1 MKLIIKQRDYI
12 VNHLKTSDFEG
23 IDLDHVKGYL
33 DSADIYEVRADL
45 DCFQILAQ
53 IAQEDNAEMLMM
65 ADPMKG
71 VAGVHEL
78 GDFLIEKFINELRHR
93 RTQTFIDDPLAE
105 GEMPEEIQNFTKL
118 VLVPEYFIRNES
130 GFRLPPLLKRV
141 KAESDVQ
148 YEMRVKNHLLK
159 MSDQKFE

>member
-1 MKLIIKQRDYI
+1 
-12 VNHLKTSDFEG
+12 
-23 IDLDHVKGYL
+23 
-33 DSADIYEVRADL
+33 
-45 DCFQILAQ
+45 
-53 IAQEDNAEMLMM
+53 MLMM

-71 VAGVHEL
+71 CSGVHEL
-78 GDFLIEKFINELRHR
+78 GNFLMEKFICELRHR
-93 RTQTFIDDPLAE
+93 RVETFIDEPLAE
-105 GEMPEEIQNFTKL
+105 GEMPEEIQNLTKL

-141 KAESDVQ
+141 KAESDMQ

>member
-78 GDFLIEKFINELRHR
+78 GNSLMEKFISELRHR
-93 RTQTFIDDPLAE
+93 RT
-105 GEMPEEIQNFTKL
+105 
-118 VLVPEYFIRNES
+118 
-130 GFRLPPLLKRV
+130 
-141 KAESDVQ
+141 
-148 YEMRVKNHLLK
+148 
-159 MSDQKFE
+159 